1 MGRKKISP
9 KDRKEE
15 WVKFRVTSAQMKTLK
30 ARAKAAGLPLG
41 TWLRQLGLDGCG
53 GAGTNFP
60 VSTLQRSPC
69 NGHVTQPLFTASPFS
84 GAPRCGQKSSKAT
97 ACPCAPR

>member
-41 TWLRQLGLDGCG
+41 TWLRQLGLDG
-53 GAGTNFP
+53 
-60 VSTLQRSPC
+60 
-69 NGHVTQPLFTASPFS
+69 
-84 GAPRCGQKSSKAT
+84 
-97 ACPCAPR
+97 